1 MALVGYLAVLAAVRL
16 VTVARGSPDLF
27 DREESVAFFVMV
39 PLTVVFT
46 YSLVVFTYGFSANL
60 VAPQSLYPARMLALP
75 VSTAALAG
83 WPMLFGALVTAI
95 LWFGIRL
102 LVPWPSWLDVPLYW
116 PALLAASLI
125 AWSQALVW
133 MPYGLP
139 GLRLAVTVVWLVV
152 IDVVVLLADYLKAPE
167 PVMLALLA
175 PQVPLAYLLAR
186 FAVSQARRGIVPDWR
201 GALSR
206 LGRLVA
212 LRTPAPGRAQW
223 ASPGQ
228 AQAWFEW
235 RQHGRSLP
243 TWVGILLPF
252 ELALLFVAGDSAPL
266 IFVILL
272 GALLIPPFMAAF
284 VGASVGRSSTPSFV
298 ATRPMTGAGLIAAK
312 LRATMRSTL
321 LAWLLVLVAIPAA
334 LLLSD
339 AWPVVMDRGRRA
351 AAFMGL
357 SRTIVLAGLVVA
369 GCVAS
374 TWKQLVQTLYLG
386 LTGRDWIVRTSV
398 FLTLS
403 LLVAL
408 GPAID
413 WFSGS
418 RRAQA
423 AIWDAIPALLAVI
436 ASLKMGAATWAA
448 VRLYQSRLLSDR
460 SLVLGAAGWCVTVLL
475 LYGVLAWFVS
485 SPLFPRYVLM
495 LVAILAVPLTRLSAT
510 PLALA
515 WSRHR

>member
-1 MALVGYLAVLAAVRL
+1 
-16 VTVARGSPDLF
+16 
-27 DREESVAFFVMV
+27 
-39 PLTVVFT
+39 
-46 YSLVVFTYGFSANL
+46 
-60 VAPQSLYPARMLALP
+60 
-75 VSTAALAG
+75 
-83 WPMLFGALVTAI
+83 
-95 LWFGIRL
+95 
-102 LVPWPSWLDVPLYW
+102 
-116 PALLAASLI
+116 
-125 AWSQALVW
+125 
-133 MPYGLP
+133 
-139 GLRLAVTVVWLVV
+139 
-152 IDVVVLLADYLKAPE
+152 
-167 PVMLALLA
+167 
-175 PQVPLAYLLAR
+175 
-186 FAVSQARRGIVPDWR
+186 
-201 GALSR
+201 
-206 LGRLVA
+206 
-212 LRTPAPGRAQW
+212 
-223 ASPGQ
+223 
-228 AQAWFEW
+228 
-235 RQHGRSLP
+235 
-243 TWVGILLPF
+243 
-252 ELALLFVAGDSAPL
+252 
-266 IFVILL
+266 
-272 GALLIPPFMAAF
+272 
-284 VGASVGRSSTPSFV
+284 
-298 ATRPMTGAGLIAAK
+298 
-312 LRATMRSTL
+312 
-321 LAWLLVLVAIPAA
+321 
-334 LLLSD
+334 
-339 AWPVVMDRGRRA
+339 
-351 AAFMGL
+351 
-357 SRTIVLAGLVVA
+357 LAGLVVA

-495 LVAILAVPLTRLSAT
+495 LVAILAVPLARLSAT